1 MVTVFDSE
9 LPWIT
14 DESAHNRATS
24 WCVPL
29 PTFGQLK
36 SVEISWNQRHH
47 VSHVATE
54 AEDLLEARGAC
65 WASLTAEKEKLQQ
78 ITRSNTKFQE
88 VLIYVDLFRSLI
100 SLDIFGRF
108 IWDATNC
115 NMCTQYCH
123 EEKQIKC
130 HAQLIQCDQE
140 RLSQV
145 MQWAAWAL
153 AIGGLSCEVA
163 KGRKGSP
170 AFSNRSICFA
180 KTALLP
186 NWLIVLVPAAV
197 SVQGLWKTLEE
208 SFVFLWDKLDV
219 VSTCCRLVA

>member
-36 SVEISWNQRHH
+36 SVEISWNQRHY

-54 AEDLLEARGAC
+54 AEDLLEARGAR

-100 SLDIFGRF
+100 SLDILEELFG
-108 IWDATNC
+108 
-115 NMCTQYCH
+115 MQ
-123 EEKQIKC
+123 QIVIC
-130 HAQLIQCDQE
+130 ANNI
-140 RLSQV
+140 V
-145 MQWAAWAL
+145 MKKNK
-153 AIGGLSCEVA
+153 SSVM
-163 KGRKGSP
+163 
-170 AFSNRSICFA
+170 
-180 KTALLP
+180 P
-186 NWLIVLVPAAV
+186 NWSNVIRRDSRRWCNEQPEPWQSEVWAV
-197 SVQGLWKTLEE
+197 K
-208 SFVFLWDKLDV
+208 
-219 VSTCCRLVA
+219 